1 MTAFYDGD
9 FSELYYF
16 VKKTLREK
24 TGHPWARGE
33 MGGSWARVEKG
44 GGGCDNNGHGAHS
57 LPFFLLDIS
66 WHSPR
71 FASFC
76 LFVCFIFVLICVIE
90 WLVLISHCSHTH
102 TPSVPVP
109 APLPAFVLCNHKR
122 CVAHAAYA
130 QCARLQLIELSSA
143 WPSDQV
149 TNCLDFNFSSSF
161 SRAQHGESERER

>member
-1 MTAFYDGD
+1 M
-9 FSELYYF
+9 
-16 VKKTLREK
+16 
-24 TGHPWARGE
+24 
-33 MGGSWARVEKG
+33 
-44 GGGCDNNGHGAHS
+44 
-57 LPFFLLDIS
+57 PFFLLDIS

-109 APLPAFVLCNHKR
+109 APLPAFVLCNHKC

-161 SRAQHGESERER
+161 SRAQHGESEREREGVGTVGSTSKANQFTQVAFDKCDAVAGRN